1 VVGLT
6 NEMVYDLDTA
16 KIHRL
21 LDHLL
26 LGSDGSD
33 THQEIRS
40 VHSITGNIQGIPQ
53 IHYSPLI
60 TNLIRGVKT
69 SRESSFLCS

>member
-16 KIHRL
+16 KTHRL

-26 LGSDGSD
+26 FGSDGSD
-33 THQEIRS
+33 TLREMQS
-40 VHSITGNIQGIPQ
+40 NTGNIKGYPQ
-53 IHYSPLI
+53 ILSSRLI
-60 TNLIRGVKT
+60 TY
-69 SRESSFLCS
+69 

>member
-1 VVGLT
+1 LVGLT
-6 NEMVYDLDTA
+6 NEMVYDLNTA
-16 KIHRL
+16 KTHHL

-33 THQEIRS
+33 THQEMHS
-40 VHSITGNIQGIPQ
+40 VHSTNGNIQGYPQ

-60 TNLIRGVKT
+60 TNLIRGVKPT
-69 SRESSFLCS
+69 MESSFLCS